1 MQKWIKDIFSI
12 LCLMYCLNAW
22 IKTINIGNGYDRLR
36 YIILKIVIKHHVLK
50 NIHRNCH

>member
-22 IKTINIGNGYDRLR
+22 TKTINIGNGYDRLR
-36 YIILKIVIKHHVLK
+36 YIKDYYKISRIEKYTP
-50 NIHRNCH
+50 